1 MDKAAQ
7 NRILAVVLAVATL
20 VICVLGALN
29 FVRESGYDVPTDGV
43 WWMEVSGGL
52 RADRVPADS
61 PAQREGVRTGDLL
74 LSANGRPTATVAPLE
89 REMAR
94 SGVYGS
100 ISYSL
105 QRGGQQFGLKVIL
118 EPTDRTRNQGLRL
131 IAMVYLTIGLYVLFR
146 RWTAPKATHFYVFCL
161 VSGVFYAFKAVG
173 QFDGLDW
180 TFFWGNAVAAA
191 LQPALFLHFAITFGQ
206 ARTSSLRRV
215 GAVLLYLPGAAL
227 IALKIWSMTALV
239 ATQRLQHRLDQ
250 IDVGYQA
257 IYYVV
262 AAIIFWQR
270 YRATNTAL
278 ERQQLKWL
286 SRGTL
291 LSVVPFTAIYAIPF
305 LLNWPVNASA
315 IKLATFALI
324 FLPLTFAWAIVRY
337 RLMDTDLIFK
347 RGVTYTLATAAL
359 VGVYFAVVG
368 ISAEVVHARLPNLRI
383 WGLLAAIVA
392 TALIFEP
399 IKAAIQ
405 ARVDRVFD
413 QKRFDYRETLIEF
426 SRGLSSQ
433 TDLPTLAHSVVDRL
447 SQTLLV
453 ERVALFIAPAGA
465 RLAGPSRLGSEQ
477 ADVFQLAA
485 SHGFSTDANAALP
498 QHTSAASFL
507 QFDSLNTHG
516 HLFFENPAQLPHLP
530 EDDQR
535 VSRQLDLNYYL
546 PCRVAEADRPARTI
560 AVVGLGRTREGDF
573 LSSEDMEL
581 LESLAGYIAIA
592 IQNAQLFASLEL
604 QRAEFE
610 RLKEFNENIVES
622 IKVGIFALDLE
633 NRVES
638 WNAEME
644 VMYALSRAEAL
655 GRHIAEIFPA
665 DFVGE
670 FDRLHRQSG
679 THHLT
684 KVKLPLQTGE
694 TRTANLAIAPLL
706 TRDFVS
712 VGTIVLVEDITER
725 TQLESQLTQAEK
737 LSSIGLLAAGVAHEV
752 NTPLAVISSYA
763 QMLQK
768 QARGDDPALQRLR
781 PVLEKITQQTFRAS
795 EIVNGLLNFSRA
807 TGSEMI
813 ALDLNA
819 VARETLTLLDHQ
831 LRTAR
836 LQVHTTLADPLPRIH
851 GSHGKLQQVVLNLV
865 LNAKDAMT
873 ENGGTDL
880 FVTTE
885 AAGDEIVLTVRDT
898 GGGIA
903 PEHLH
908 RIYDPFFT
916 TKNTPK
922 PGQHK
927 GTGLG
932 LAVSYGIVQEH
943 GGRIQVE
950 SEVGQGTA
958 FRLYLPV
965 LERSGSLTPADGVQS
980 PSMQSQDTDGV
991 AAGAVHA

>member
-7 NRILAVVLAVATL
+7 NRILAIVLAVATL

-29 FVRESGYDVPTDGV
+29 YSREAGYDVPTDGV
-43 WWMEVSGGL
+43 WWMEVNGGL
-52 RADRVPADS
+52 RADRVPANS

-74 LSANGRPTATVAPLE
+74 VAANGRPTPTIAPLM
-89 REMAR
+89 RQMAH

-100 ISYSL
+100 ISYTL

-131 IAMVYLTIGLYVLFR
+131 IALVYLAIGLYVLFR

-161 VSGVFYAFKAVG
+161 VSGVFYAFKGVG
-173 QFDGLDW
+173 QFDSLDW
-180 TFFWGNAVAAA
+180 TFFWGNAIAAA
-191 LQPALFLHFAITFGQ
+191 LQPALFLHFAVTFGQ
-206 ARTSSLRRV
+206 TRTSVVRRI
-215 GAVLLYLPGAAL
+215 GAVLLYLPGLAL
-227 IALKIWSMTALV
+227 IGLKIWAMAELV
-239 ATQRLQHRLDQ
+239 ATKRLQHRLDQ

-257 IYYVV
+257 SYYVV
-262 AAIIFWQR
+262 AAIVFWQR

-291 LSVVPFTAIYAIPF
+291 LSVVPFTTVYAVPF
-305 LLNWPVNASA
+305 LLSWPVLPAAAN
-315 IKLATFALI
+315 LATFALI

-368 ISAEVVHARLPNLRI
+368 IAAEVVHARLPSLRI

-433 TDLPTLAHSVVDRL
+433 TDPATLAHSVVDRL
-447 SQTLLV
+447 SQVLLV
-453 ERVALFIAPAGA
+453 ERVALFIAPAPQHSN
-465 RLAGPSRLGSEQ
+465 GPVPSET
-477 ADVFQLAA
+477 FQMAA
-485 SHGFSTDANAALP
+485 SHGFPADALAALP
-498 QHTSAASFL
+498 YQTSAASFL
-507 QFDSLNTHG
+507 QFDSLNIQG
-516 HLFFENPAQLPHLP
+516 HRFFENAAQLPHLS
-530 EDDQR
+530 EEDQR

-546 PCRVAEADRPARTI
+546 PCRIGEADRPARTI
-560 AVVGLGRTREGDF
+560 AVIGLGRTREGDF

-592 IQNAQLFASLEL
+592 IQNAQLFASLDV

-622 IKVGIFALDLE
+622 IKVGIFALDLDD
-633 NRVES
+633 RVES

-644 VMYALSRAEAL
+644 VMYAMSRAEAL
-655 GRHIAEIFPA
+655 GRHISDIFPA
-665 DFVGE
+665 EFVAE
-670 FDRLHRQSG
+670 FEHLHRQSG
-679 THHLT
+679 THHLS
-684 KVKLPLQTGE
+684 KVKLPLRTGE

-712 VGTIVLVEDITER
+712 VGSIVLVEDITER

-768 QARGDDPALQRLR
+768 QARGDDPTSQRLR

-836 LQVHTTLADPLPRIH
+836 MQVHTTLAETLPKVR

-865 LNAKDAMT
+865 LNAKDSMID
-873 ENGGTDL
+873 NGGTDL

-885 AAGDEIVLTVRDT
+885 VAGNEIVLTIRDT

-943 GGRIQVE
+943 GGQIQVE

-958 FRLYLPV
+958 FRLLLPI
-965 LERSGSLTPADGVQS
+965 LQGSGSPADADRVQS
-980 PSMQSQDTDGV
+980 PSMQNYENHEI